1 MTDKGEKLLLYP
13 QITLMAQVFS
23 GCVVGGNQPRSGKN
37 TKSAKHTA
45 G

>member
-1 MTDKGEKLLLYP
+1 MTDKSQKLLLYP
-13 QITLMAQVFS
+13 QITQIAQIFS
-23 GCVVGGNQPRSGKN
+23 GCGVDISRAAGRN